1 MKTLACSKE
10 RSERCCVKRNT
21 SNFAPTQASNALS
34 GLVEHPSTND
44 AWVPDT
50 HASLSTDYQ
59 RL

>member
-1 MKTLACSKE
+1 M
-10 RSERCCVKRNT
+10 
-21 SNFAPTQASNALS
+21 QAGNALS